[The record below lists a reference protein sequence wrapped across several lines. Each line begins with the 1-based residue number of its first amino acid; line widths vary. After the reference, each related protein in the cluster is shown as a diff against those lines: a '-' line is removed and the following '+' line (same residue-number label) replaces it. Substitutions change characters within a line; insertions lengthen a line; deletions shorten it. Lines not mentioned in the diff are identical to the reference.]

1 MKKRIT
7 ALVIVLAVFLSLM
20 AGAQAEGNPDA
31 TAEPEDARK
40 IQDILPDISAI
51 KERNRNFRT
60 AGSIVTF
67 GSYEQDNDKD
77 NGTEAI
83 EWMVLE
89 VKDNQA
95 LLLSVY
101 GLELKQYHSKRGR
114 TSWSQCSLRQWM
126 NGSFLK
132 KAFSKKEQAAIL
144 QTTVKD
150 KSTGKTSKDRIFL
163 LSAAD
168 VTEYLPGKE
177 DRLCKP
183 TPYVLAGKKV
193 PRLSE
198 EGYADWWL
206 MNVIPKSSKA
216 YVITRSNQET
226 TVMTTSADIMVRPVI
241 RIDLKKVPD

>member
-114 TSWSQCSLRQWM
+114 TSWS
-126 NGSFLK
+126 
-132 KAFSKKEQAAIL
+132 
-144 QTTVKD
+144 
-150 KSTGKTSKDRIFL
+150 
-163 LSAAD
+163 LS
-168 VTEYLPGKE
+168 
-177 DRLCKP
+177 
-183 TPYVLAGKKV
+183 
-193 PRLSE
+193 
-198 EGYADWWL
+198 
-206 MNVIPKSSKA
+206 
-216 YVITRSNQET
+216 RSVQ
-226 TVMTTSADIMVRPVI
+226 SAVSPERVSDAMRGARSRPSG
-241 RIDLKKVPD
+241 DAP